1 MKSIKIKN
9 KIISNDHRSF
19 IIAEI
24 SANHNH
30 DIEIAKKMIREAKKA
45 GADAVKLQ
53 TYTADTI
60 TLDCDNEYFQIKQG
74 TIWDGTTLHKLYKE
88 AYTPWE
94 WHKELMEVADEEE
107 IICFSSPF
115 DKSAVDFLEELNVP
129 AYKIAS
135 FEITDIPLIEY
146 IAKKGKPVI
155 ISTGIATIQ
164 EIQDAVGVCR
174 KVGND
179 QVILLKC
186 TSAYPSKLEEMNL
199 KTIPNMAETFD
210 VLCGLS
216 DHTLGI
222 TVPIGAVALGA
233 KVIEKHFIIDRK
245 MGGPDSTFS
254 LNIDEFAQMV
264 SSIRDIEKALG
275 KVNYTLSDKA
285 LKNREFSRSLFIVK
299 DIKAGEKFTEENVK
313 SIRPGFGLHP
323 KYIKDVIGKRC
334 NGDFEK
340 GTPLKWGYVESGD

>member
-1 MKSIKIKN
+1 MKNIKIGDR
-9 KIISNDHRSF
+9 IISDESKAF

-30 DIEIAKKMIREAKKA
+30 DIEVAKKMIREAKRA

-74 TIWDGTTLHKLYKE
+74 TIWDGTTLYKLYKE

-94 WHKELMEVADEEE
+94 WHKELMDVAKHED

-115 DKSAVDFLEELNVP
+115 DKTAVDFLESLDVP
-129 AYKIAS
+129 AYKVAS

-146 IAKKGKPVI
+146 IAEKGKPVI

-164 EIQDAVGVCR
+164 EIQDAVEACNR
-174 KVGND
+174 AHNE

-186 TSAYPSKLEEMNL
+186 TSAYPAKLEEMNL
-199 KTIPNMAETFD
+199 KTIPNIADTFN
-210 VLCGLS
+210 VISGLS

-222 TVPIGAVALGA
+222 TVPVGAVAIGA
-233 KVIEKHFIIDRK
+233 KVIEKHFILDRN
-245 MGGPDSTFS
+245 MGGPDSAFS
-254 LNIDEFAQMV
+254 LNIEEFSEMV
-264 SSIRDIEKALG
+264 RSIRDIEKALG
-275 KVNYTLSDKA
+275 KVNYKLSDKA
-285 LKNREFSRSLFIVK
+285 LKNREFSRSLFICENV
-299 DIKAGEKFTEENVK
+299 KAGEKITEKNVR
-313 SIRPGFGLHP
+313 SVRPGYGISP
-323 KYIKDVIGKRC
+323 KYLPQILGKS
-334 NGDFEK
+334 FKESYEK
-340 GTPLKWGYVESGD
+340 GTPLDFQYIND